1 MKNSLVLEQIDQI
14 CQCFDGKKY
23 FLEFFVDL
31 SKVFDTIDHK
41 ILIIKI
47 EKYGIFDINL
57 LCLKVFQTEN
67 NILITKIISTN
78 RNLQIYCEY
87 PSLISEHLSSIMF
100 ADGANRFY
108 SHKNINIL
116 FKNANDELEMIS
128 QWFRANKLS
137 LNEKKTKFT
146 LFHKPCDKDNLQL
159 QLPNL
164 KINNYE
170 IKISSSRK
178 FCGVLV
184 DGNVNWVDHK
194 TVVEINSPKT

>member
-1 MKNSLVLEQIDQI
+1 M
-14 CQCFDGKKY
+14 
-23 FLEFFVDL
+23 FV
-31 SKVFDTIDHK
+31 
-41 ILIIKI
+41 
-47 EKYGIFDINL
+47 
-57 LCLKVFQTEN
+57 
-67 NILITKIISTN
+67 
-78 RNLQIYCEY
+78 
-87 PSLISEHLSSIMF
+87 
-100 ADGANRFY
+100 DGANRFY